1 MPIWVLDTETKGTG
15 AEMVPLDKLQER
27 RRAKRSAK
35 PVTVIRRADPHAG
48 APAPQPRAEPEQ
60 PRRFRVTSVLSG
72 RTVADDTGAREVVEA
87 MRASRS
93 IADLRVDVWDPRAEG
108 WRPLSLRERNALW
121 AFRDRG

>member
-1 MPIWVLDTETKGTG
+1 
-15 AEMVPLDKLQER
+15 MVPLDKLQER

-35 PVTVIRRADPHAG
+35 PVTVIRRGDPHAG

-72 RTVADDTGAREVVEA
+72 RTVADDAGAREVVEA